1 MSNAWSD
8 QKKFITVE
16 GRRLAYVEMGSG
28 APIVFQH
35 GNPTSSYLWRN
46 IMPALAAHGR
56 CIALDLVG
64 MGDSEPLPNPGPGT
78 YTLATHQRFFDAAL
92 AALGVSSSVTF
103 VIHDW
108 GTALGFDWARRH
120 PQAVAGICHMEG
132 IVRPL
137 TWEEWP
143 ESARGIFRALRS
155 PAGEELVLEK
165 NVFVG
170 RILPKS
176 ILRELAPEEFAVYL
190 APFREPGERRRPT
203 LDWPRQIPLDGTPPE
218 VVTIVEAYGAFLAT
232 SPIPKLFVNAEPG
245 MIMTGAQRELAR
257 AWPNTTEVTVQ
268 GLHFIQEDSPREIA
282 AAIAAWL
289 PGLAR

>member
-35 GNPTSSYLWRN
+35 GNPTSSWLWRN

-64 MGDSEPLPNPGPGT
+64 LGDSEPLPNPGAGT

-92 AALGVSSSVTF
+92 AALDVSSSVTF

-143 ESARGIFRALRS
+143 ESARGIFQALRS

-165 NVFVG
+165 NLFVE

-218 VVTIVEAYGAFLAT
+218 VVKVVEAYGAFLAA

-245 MIMTGAQRELAR
+245 MIMTGAQREFAR
-257 AWPNTTEVTVQ
+257 AWPNTTEVTVK

-282 AAIAAWL
+282 EAIAGWL